1 MIAGAGLEGQF
12 AGVQGDA
19 LHGDSGLLRLAG
31 LSRVLRLVRI
41 SSLARALCL
50 AGGGGAARLRV
61 LLRLDQVAGVQIGR
75 RRIVGQLI
83 QQSGHLSAGEESLRI
98 QVAVGVAAHDLI
110 GHQGGSVLGSPV
122 GEGGAVAE
130 LIQNGE
136 SAGLAGDAQERQGL
150 VQNGES
156 LLPGD
161 IRGGSQG
168 AIPHAGGQTVG
179 LGPGHSGVVV
189 VGGGYVSKGGGGG
202 DGRLTRRAVEHQQKV
217 APADVQVRAELSV

>member
-1 MIAGAGLEGQF
+1 M
-12 AGVQGDA
+12 
-19 LHGDSGLLRLAG
+19 
-31 LSRVLRLVRI
+31 
-41 SSLARALCL
+41 
-50 AGGGGAARLRV
+50 
-61 LLRLDQVAGVQIGR
+61 
-75 RRIVGQLI
+75 
-83 QQSGHLSAGEESLRI
+83 
-98 QVAVGVAAHDLI
+98 
-110 GHQGGSVLGSPV
+110 LGSPV

-189 VGGGYVSKGGGGG
+189 VGGGYVSKGGGEVTAG
-202 DGRLTRRAVEHQQKV
+202 LPA
-217 APADVQVRAELSV
+217 AP